1 VGVSRRHGFAYTQLG
16 NRGRPKS
23 PLADLERRERWFR
36 SIEPQPPDRSRFP
49 PEFPTRQDRRPLT
62 AEFRLPER
70 IGLTGLSRAGDT
82 WSVPIEPFNSNF
94 GGSIYGGAALGAAV
108 EMLECVSGSR
118 VRWATARFL
127 RAPSIGSELVLSH
140 VADFVGRRSS
150 HMTVTATHGDQ
161 VAFEV
166 TAVVG
171 RGDQTGISGQW
182 AAMPAV
188 PQPAD
193 CPAVPDRAEHAR
205 NAAGQAD
212 RRTARAGNGDRAP
225 GRSSVWTR
233 LKGGGTS
240 TPAGLAWIADSIAAG
255 LSRSVGPLALATSLD
270 NTIRYAAAAH
280 SEWVLVD
287 VHAHASA
294 DGYAYGDV
302 HLFSESGTLLATGSQ
317 TCIARVRVAG
327 PAV

>member
-1 VGVSRRHGFAYTQLG
+1 M
-16 NRGRPKS
+16 
-23 PLADLERRERWFR
+23 
-36 SIEPQPPDRSRFP
+36 
-49 PEFPTRQDRRPLT
+49 T
-62 AEFRLPER
+62 AESRLPER

-82 WSVPIEPFNSNF
+82 WSVRIEPFNSNF

-108 EMLECVSGSR
+108 DMLESVTGSR

-127 RAPSIGSELVLSH
+127 RAPAIGSELILSH
-140 VADFVGRRSS
+140 AADFAGRRSS
-150 HMTVTATHGDQ
+150 HLTVTATYGDQ
-161 VAFEV
+161 ITFEV

-171 RGDQTGISGQW
+171 SGNSAAGISGQW
-182 AAMPAV
+182 AEMPAV
-188 PQPAD
+188 PPPTD
-193 CPAVPDRAEHAR
+193 CPAVPDRPEHAR

-212 RRTARAGNGDRAP
+212 RRPARAGNGALAP
-225 GRSSVWTR
+225 GRSSTWTR

-270 NTIRYAAAAH
+270 NTIRYAAAAQ

-317 TCIARVRVAG
+317 TCIARARAAD

>member
-1 VGVSRRHGFAYTQLG
+1 
-16 NRGRPKS
+16 
-23 PLADLERRERWFR
+23 
-36 SIEPQPPDRSRFP
+36 
-49 PEFPTRQDRRPLT
+49 LT
-62 AEFRLPER
+62 AESRLPER
-70 IGLTGLSRAGDT
+70 IGLTGLSRAGDI
-82 WSVPIEPFNSNF
+82 WSVPIEPYNSNF

-108 EMLECVSGSR
+108 ELLESVTGSR

-127 RAPSIGSELVLSH
+127 RAPGIGSELVLSH

-171 RGDQTGISGQW
+171 RGDPAGISGQW
-182 AAMPAV
+182 AGMPAV

-193 CPAVPDRAEHAR
+193 CPAIPDRPEYAGS
-205 NAAGQAD
+205 AAGQAD
-212 RRTARAGNGDRAP
+212 RRAARSGDGREP
-225 GRSSVWTR
+225 GRSSTWTR

-270 NTIRYAAAAH
+270 NTIRYAAAAQ
-280 SEWVLVD
+280 SEWVLAD
-287 VHAHASA
+287 VHAHAAA

-302 HLFSESGTLLATGSQ
+302 HLFSENGTLLATGSQ
-317 TCIARVRVAG
+317 TCIARVLR
-327 PAV
+327 

>member
-1 VGVSRRHGFAYTQLG
+1 M
-16 NRGRPKS
+16 
-23 PLADLERRERWFR
+23 
-36 SIEPQPPDRSRFP
+36 
-49 PEFPTRQDRRPLT
+49 T
-62 AEFRLPER
+62 AEPRLTER
-70 IGLTGLSRAGDT
+70 VGLTGLSRAGDV
-82 WSVPIEPFNSNF
+82 WSVRIEPFNSNF

-108 EMLECVSGSR
+108 EMLESVTGTR

-127 RAPSIGSELVLSH
+127 RAPSIGSELVLSQ

-150 HMTVTATHGDQ
+150 HLTVTATHGDQ

-171 RGDQTGISGQW
+171 SGDSAAGITGQW
-182 AAMPAV
+182 AAMPPV
-188 PQPAD
+188 PPPAD
-193 CPAVPDRAEHAR
+193 CPPVPDRPEHAR

-212 RRTARAGNGDRAP
+212 RRPARAGNGGRAP

-270 NTIRYAAAAH
+270 NTIRYAAAAAPQ

-317 TCIARVRVAG
+317 TCIARVRLAE

>member
-1 VGVSRRHGFAYTQLG
+1 
-16 NRGRPKS
+16 
-23 PLADLERRERWFR
+23 
-36 SIEPQPPDRSRFP
+36 
-49 PEFPTRQDRRPLT
+49 LT
-62 AEFRLPER
+62 AESRLPER
-70 IGLTGLSRAGDT
+70 IGLTGLSRAGDI

-108 EMLECVSGSR
+108 EMLECVTGSR

-127 RAPSIGSELVLSH
+127 RAPGIGSELVLSQ
-140 VADFVGRRSS
+140 VADFAGRRSS
-150 HMTVTATHGDQ
+150 HMTVTGTHGDQ

-171 RGDQTGISGQW
+171 NGDPVGGISGQW

-188 PQPAD
+188 PPPAD
-193 CPAVPDRAEHAR
+193 CPAVPDRPEHAS

-212 RRTARAGNGDRAP
+212 RRTARAGNGGRAP

-270 NTIRYAAAAH
+270 NTIRYAAAAQ

-317 TCIARVRVAG
+317 TCIARVRVAD

>member
-1 VGVSRRHGFAYTQLG
+1 
-16 NRGRPKS
+16 
-23 PLADLERRERWFR
+23 
-36 SIEPQPPDRSRFP
+36 
-49 PEFPTRQDRRPLT
+49 LT
-62 AEFRLPER
+62 TEYRLPER
-70 IGLTGLSRAGDT
+70 IGLTGLARAGDT
-82 WSVPIEPFNSNF
+82 WSVRIEPFNSNF

-108 EMLECVSGSR
+108 EMLESVTGSR

-127 RAPSIGSELVLSH
+127 RAPGIGSELVLSQ

-161 VAFEV
+161 IAFEV

-171 RGDQTGISGQW
+171 TGNTTAGISGQW

-188 PQPAD
+188 PPPAD
-193 CPAVPDRAEHAR
+193 CPAVPDRPERAR
-205 NAAGQAD
+205 NAGGQTD
-212 RRTARAGNGDRAP
+212 RRAARAGNGERAP
-225 GRSSVWTR
+225 GRSSIWMR

-255 LSRSVGPLALATSLD
+255 LSQSVGPLALATSLD

-302 HLFSESGTLLATGSQ
+302 HLFSENGTLLATGSQ
-317 TCIARVRVAG
+317 TCIARLR
-327 PAV
+327 

>member
-1 VGVSRRHGFAYTQLG
+1 M
-16 NRGRPKS
+16 
-23 PLADLERRERWFR
+23 
-36 SIEPQPPDRSRFP
+36 
-49 PEFPTRQDRRPLT
+49 T
-62 AEFRLPER
+62 AESRLPGR
-70 IGLTGLSRAGDT
+70 IGLTGLSRAGDI
-82 WSVPIEPFNSNF
+82 WSVPIEPINSNF
-94 GGSIYGGAALGAAV
+94 G
-108 EMLECVSGSR
+108 EMLESVTGSR

-127 RAPSIGSELVLSH
+127 RAPGIGSELVLSQ

-150 HMTVTATHGDQ
+150 HLTVTATHGDQ

-171 RGDQTGISGQW
+171 RGDPTGISGQW
-182 AAMPAV
+182 AAMPEV
-188 PQPAD
+188 PRPAD
-193 CPAVPDRAEHAR
+193 CPAVPDRPEHAR

-212 RRTARAGNGDRAP
+212 RRPARAGNGDRVP

-255 LSRSVGPLALATSLD
+255 ISRSVGPLTLATSLD
-270 NTIRYAAAAH
+270 NTIRYAAAAQ

-317 TCIARVRVAG
+317 TCIARLRVAD
-327 PAV
+327 PARMELRSYSERMAVSPDLHRHSEPGTFS

>member
-1 VGVSRRHGFAYTQLG
+1 MNAESTTSDVLAGVDH
-16 NRGRPKS
+16 
-23 PLADLERRERWFR
+23 
-36 SIEPQPPDRSRFP
+36 
-49 PEFPTRQDRRPLT
+49 
-62 AEFRLPER
+62 
-70 IGLTGLSRAGDT
+70 GLTGLSRAGDT
-82 WSVPIEPFNSNF
+82 WSVRIEPFNSNF

-108 EMLECVSGSR
+108 EMLESVTGSR

-140 VADFVGRRSS
+140 VADVVGRRSS
-150 HMTVTATHGDQ
+150 HVTVTATQGNQ

-171 RGDQTGISGQW
+171 HGDTVAGISGQW
-182 AAMPAV
+182 AEMPAV

-193 CPAVPDRAEHAR
+193 CPAMPDRPEYAR
-205 NAAGQAD
+205 TAVGQAD
-212 RRTARAGNGDRAP
+212 RRTARPGNGGRAP
-225 GRSSVWTR
+225 GRSCTWTR

-240 TPAGLAWIADSIAAG
+240 TPAGLAWIADSVASG
-255 LSRSVGPLALATSLD
+255 LSTSVGPLTRATSLD
-270 NTIRYAAAAH
+270 NTIRYAAAAQ

-302 HLFSESGTLLATGSQ
+302 HLFSENGTLLATGSQ
-317 TCIARVRVAG
+317 TCVVRVPVAD
-327 PAV
+327 PVV

>member
-1 VGVSRRHGFAYTQLG
+1 
-16 NRGRPKS
+16 
-23 PLADLERRERWFR
+23 
-36 SIEPQPPDRSRFP
+36 
-49 PEFPTRQDRRPLT
+49 LT
-62 AEFRLPER
+62 AESRLTERLTER
-70 IGLTGLSRAGDT
+70 IGLTGLSRAGDI
-82 WSVPIEPFNSNF
+82 WSVRIEPFNSNF

-108 EMLECVSGSR
+108 EMLESVSGSR

-127 RAPSIGSELVLSH
+127 RAPGVGSELVLSQ

-150 HMTVTATHGDQ
+150 HLTVTATHGDQ

-171 RGDQTGISGQW
+171 SGDPVGGISGQW
-182 AAMPAV
+182 AAMPPV
-188 PQPAD
+188 PPPAD
-193 CPAVPDRAEHAR
+193 CPAVPDRPEHAG

-212 RRTARAGNGDRAP
+212 RRPARYGNGGRAP
-225 GRSSVWTR
+225 GRSTVWTR

-270 NTIRYAAAAH
+270 NTIRYAAAAAPQ

-317 TCIARVRVAG
+317 TCIARVRLAD